1 MATGVVNNDFVGDAC
16 FLAQAARFGKFYD
29 VIIAAIAADTGTNFW
44 YLAENVGEGDQEYMN
59 RFCSEPIDTMD
70 ASIAAGGASTYACS
84 AFSPFVTAANLYFRD
99 RGYASINAYLLATG
113 LRVPERFAEAWS
125 AAGGTTITPAYIY
138 GEPTDSANVMAYVT
152 WNGAGAA
159 TETISLT
166 AWPSL
171 ISQQQPIAVY
181 VSDAPTAGTD
191 KSIGGIFWTHPADAG
206 DSLGATVTTATVAA
220 TTATIASTGI
230 LALKLRTG
238 DVFNITGTVAGVVR
252 SEQYVATEVTT
263 NAISIA
269 TSPAPYPSTTT
280 YAFPVGS
287 VITVIGTTISDYDA
301 GGATTL
307 GTSVVFMNNTLDT
320 APSGTV
326 VEGVQWLNLVTANTA
341 DLVRG
346 QKLLLV
352 ETMPSAS
359 GALEDLVLVEE
370 VEIATIED
378 GDEVTLTALVKAPFT
393 SAAVV
398 WPCYYKVSTLDEATG
413 NDLTEAV
420 LQLRA
425 AGTIPISWGP
435 TISRS

>member
-1 MATGVVNNDFVGDAC
+1 MVTGVVSNDFVGDAC
-16 FLAQAARFGKFYD
+16 FLQSAARFGKFYD

-44 YLAENVGEGDQEYMN
+44 YIAENVGEGDKEYMN

-70 ASIAAGGASTYACS
+70 TSIAAGGASTYACS

-138 GEPTDSANVMAYVT
+138 GEPTDSANVAAYVT
-152 WNGAGAA
+152 FDGSGDA

-166 AWPSL
+166 TGWQSL
-171 ISQQQPIAVY
+171 ISTQQPLAVY

-206 DSLGATVTTATVAA
+206 KSIGATVTTATVAA

-230 LALKLRTG
+230 LAAGLRDG

-252 SEQYVATEVTT
+252 SEQYVATTVTT

-269 TSPAPYPSTTT
+269 TSPSPYPSTTS

-287 VITVIGTTISDYDA
+287 VITIIGTTIADYND

-307 GTSVVFMNNTLDT
+307 GTSVVFMNNTIAT
-320 APSGTV
+320 ATGTTT
-326 VEGVQWLNLVTANTA
+326 LNLDTANTA

-346 QKLLLV
+346 QKLLLM
-352 ETMPSAS
+352 ETMPSAVS
-359 GALEDLVLVEE
+359 ALEDLVVAEE
-370 VEIATIED
+370 VEIDTITD
-378 GDEVTLTALVKAPFT
+378 SDTVVLVAAPKQPFT
-393 SAAVV
+393 TAAVV

-425 AGTIPISWGP
+425 AGTIPIEWGP